1 VFVALTRRAAA
12 GLALA
17 LAAAAAQAWPDKPL
31 RLVVPLPPGG
41 QVDMVARVIAPP
53 VAAALG
59 QPVVIENRPGA
70 QGNIGLEGVA
80 RAAPDGYTLLFT
92 PTSLVVNPHLYK
104 LRFDAEA
111 FVPVALVA
119 RTQFVLVAS
128 PALPVNSAAE
138 LVPYARAHPEQLG
151 CAHAGGVTQLA
162 CALLARL
169 AGARIVPVPYR
180 SNTQAMN
187 DLARGEVQLAFDGA
201 ASAFPNWKAGR
212 VKALAATDPGLG
224 VEPFER
230 LAPLAATLPGFELVS
245 WLGIVAPPGTPPERA
260 ARVAE
265 AVGAALAE
273 PAVRERLSGAGLH
286 PRFSAPAAFA
296 VFLREEHARYARMA
310 REAGLR
316 PEE

>member
-1 VFVALTRRAAA
+1 MPASRFAAA
-12 GLALA
+12 LALA
-17 LAAAAAQAWPDKPL
+17 LAAAGAQAWPDKPL

-41 QVDMVARVIAPP
+41 QVDLVARLIAPP
-53 VAAALG
+53 LAAALG
-59 QPVVIENRPGA
+59 QPVLIENRPGA
-70 QGNIGLEGVA
+70 QGNIGMEAVA
-80 RAAPDGYTLLFT
+80 RAAPDGTTLLFT
-92 PTSLVVNPHLYK
+92 PTSLVINPRLYR

-111 FVPVALVA
+111 FAPVALVA

-128 PALPVNSAAE
+128 PALPVGSAAE
-138 LVPYARAHPEQLG
+138 LVAFARARPGELG
-151 CAHAGGVTQLA
+151 CVSAGGVTQVA

-169 AGARIVPVPYR
+169 SGAQIVTVPYR

-201 ASAFPNWKAGR
+201 ASAFPNARAGR

-230 LAPLAATLPGFELVS
+230 LAPLAATLPGFELTS
-245 WLGIVAPPGTPPERA
+245 WLGIVAPPGTAPERA
-260 ARVAE
+260 ARVGA
-265 AVGAALAE
+265 AVGAALGE
-273 PAVRERLSGAGLH
+273 PVLRERLVASGLH
-286 PRFSAPAAFA
+286 PRFLASDAFA
-296 VFLREEHARYARMA
+296 VFLREEHARYARLA